1 MWHYQRVRGSFHG
14 SCWRVWLA
22 VLLLHCPLAAVA
34 RAETRHVLVL
44 SRAALA
50 TTLRDDVCQRMVALT
65 LRLHNLDEA
74 AHEGEVAEINLEL
87 ANLAGEIAAVPDPVH
102 QRLELLGLPT
112 ACRGFCEDLS
122 ARHDVAIHFQ
132 DENVPGDRPRDIA
145 LALFRVLQEATAN
158 PVLHSGAR
166 EVWVTLRGT
175 AVEIRL
181 QVVDRGVGFDSRDS
195 VPSGG
200 VGLVAIRKRLKL
212 VSGDST
218 IGSRPGEGTRVE
230 AWVPLRCDA

>member
-1 MWHYQRVRGSFHG
+1 VWHYQRVRGSFHG

-102 QRLELLGLPT
+102 QRLELLGLTT
-112 ACRGFCEDLS
+112 AGRGFCEDLS
-122 ARHDVAIHFQ
+122 ARYDVAIHFQ
-132 DENVPGDRPRDIA
+132 DEDVPGKLPADIA
-145 LALFRVLQEATAN
+145 LALFRVLQEASVNA
-158 PVLHSGAR
+158 VVHSAAR
-166 EVWVTLRGT
+166 EVWVSVRGT
-175 AVEIRL
+175 AAEIRL
-181 QVVDRGVGFDSRDS
+181 HIVDRGVGFDPQRA

-200 VGLVAIRKRLKL
+200 VGLVAIRERLKL
-212 VSGDST
+212 VNGDSV
-218 IGSRPGEGTRVE
+218 IVSRPGEGTRVD
-230 AWVPLRCDA
+230 AWVPLRLDA